1 MSNLDVQSGAGPAA
15 TQAGLTQWQRVG
27 NVFSSPAKTFED
39 IKRGRT
45 SWWLP
50 FLISVVFS
58 YVIFAGITMKIG
70 WTQVAANNVAMN
82 PKQAE
87 KLEPLNAEQHARA
100 LKVAGVITEV
110 ITAASPVLILIIASL
125 VSLLLWGTINF
136 GFGGRATFGQIF
148 AVNMYAVLP
157 RIAVP
162 ILATTAIF
170 AGLAPESFNLNNMAA
185 TNVAYFLPVQDT
197 NKVVYALLSQVDIVG
212 IWVAILLSVGIAKV
226 AGKKSSAGFITVFG
240 WWAVWTLILV
250 GITYAT
256 S

>member
-15 TQAGLTQWQRVG
+15 TGAGLTQWQRVG

-50 FLISVVFS
+50 FLISVLFS
-58 YVIFAGITMKIG
+58 YAIFAGITMKIG
-70 WTQVAANNVAMN
+70 WQQVAANNVAMN
-82 PKQAE
+82 PKQAQRFE
-87 KLEPLNAEQHARA
+87 ALTPEQRA
-100 LKVAGVITEV
+100 QGMKVAGVITEV
-110 ITAASPVLILIIASL
+110 ISASGPVVILIIAS
-125 VSLLLWGTINF
+125 VISLLLWGTINF

-162 ILATTAIF
+162 ILATAAVF
-170 AGLAPESFNLNNMAA
+170 AGLAPESFNVNNMAA
-185 TNVAYFLPVQDT
+185 TNVAYFLSMQDT
-197 NKVVYALLSQVDIVG
+197 NKVLYVLLSQVDIVG
-212 IWVAILLSVGIAKV
+212 IWVAILLSIGIARV
-226 AGKKSSAGFITVFG
+226 AGKKNSAGFITVFG

-250 GITYAT
+250 GIAYAT

>member
-1 MSNLDVQSGAGPAA
+1 MGNLDVQSGAGPAA
-15 TQAGLTQWQRVG
+15 TGAGLTQWQRVG
-27 NVFSSPAKTFED
+27 NVFSSPSKTFED
-39 IKRGRT
+39 IKRGKT

-58 YVIFAGITMKIG
+58 YAIFAGITMKIG
-70 WTQVAANNVAMN
+70 WQQVAANNVAMN
-82 PKQAE
+82 PKQAR
-87 KLEPLNAEQHARA
+87 KLEVLNEEQLAQA
-100 LKVAGVITEV
+100 MKVAGIFIEIV
-110 ITAASPVLILIIASL
+110 TAASPVLILIFASL

-162 ILATTAIF
+162 ILATA
-170 AGLAPESFNLNNMAA
+170 AVLSGLAPESFNLNNMAA
-185 TNVAYFLPVQDT
+185 TNPAYFLPVQDT
-197 NKVVYALLSQVDIVG
+197 NKMLYALLSQVDIVG
-212 IWVAILLSVGIAKV
+212 IWVAILLSIGIAKV

-240 WWAVWTLILV
+240 WWAVWTLILA
-250 GITYAT
+250 GIAFAT